1 MGKIIHLFY
10 KKEKEKMKKVLQTC
24 SKVIAKASWQMARA
38 NVNSTCR
45 HYVFQDKVPKE
56 VYKLSKNK

>member
-1 MGKIIHLFY
+1 
-10 KKEKEKMKKVLQTC
+10 MKKVLHTC
-24 SKVIAKASWQMARA
+24 SKVNAKASWQMAKA